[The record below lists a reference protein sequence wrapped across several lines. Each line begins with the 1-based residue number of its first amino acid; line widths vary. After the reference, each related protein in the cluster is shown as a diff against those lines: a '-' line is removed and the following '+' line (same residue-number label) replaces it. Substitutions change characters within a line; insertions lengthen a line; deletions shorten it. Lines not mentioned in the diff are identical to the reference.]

1 MDISAGNGFLGLRHE
16 KVSISMGPI
25 LNGYFAVGIL

>member
-1 MDISAGNGFLGLRHE
+1 MDITVGDDFLGLRHE

-25 LNGYFAVGIL
+25 LNGYYAVGIL